1 MVLFCPCGEAFKCP
15 SEEILSDRTLFINA
29 SNFKCKT
36 CDYSTTKVFKLFY
49 VLLLMSM
56 QEWLQIT
63 SNRLSEYLF
72 DEEYLSKKNMTSTK
86 ISENILSLPTVL
98 LYTN

>member
-1 MVLFCPCGEAFKCP
+1 MHQ
-15 SEEILSDRTLFINA
+15 ILNVRRVTSQ
-29 SNFKCKT
+29 
-36 CDYSTTKVFKLFY
+36 YSTTKVFKLFY

-72 DEEYLSKKNMTSTK
+72 DEEYLSEKNMTSTK